1 MLKHPLVETFLDTE
15 WMTIRKYY
23 ILNLTIYLICLC
35 TFTFLIQNHL
45 DWLSLKKDIFIFTY
59 EVPKDYHLKIF
70 ICGYVVTILNV
81 FYLTFSELIQVLTLK
96 RGMDYIQLE
105 NFLDWAVIIST
116 LIYLITIWEYP
127 NLALNVGVYAMLL
140 GWMNLTFCISEFPL
154 FGTIIHAIFNVTL
167 SLLPVFV
174 IVLPILCG
182 FMFFFNFTFASDHG
196 AVNDIGK
203 TFLKIIAMMLGNIEI
218 SEFDSKTNSNSDLTL
233 AMGSNEVCIFG
244 FMIFICVI
252 VMNVMIGLTVNRI
265 NEFLKQANL
274 IRLKKVYN
282 VYQGFDKINRIC
294 CWWNSKTSWERVDVS
309 LQPKTE
315 TSRLNNIFSCILR
328 AQGFLKNDVKYLE
341 HSATVFS
348 NGSKLKDIGIPSW
361 VLELLEEAKKICEER
376 EELAKKAQ
384 DVTDNVKFR
393 LKTQKSQDSQEK
405 LNLKNLELTE
415 TVVSLQREL
424 TNRMDHYNKHPVN
437 FTIIEKKK
445 SNRFARFREA
455 RRKRKTLS

>member
-1 MLKHPLVETFLDTE
+1 
-15 WMTIRKYY
+15 
-23 ILNLTIYLICLC
+23 
-35 TFTFLIQNHL
+35 
-45 DWLSLKKDIFIFTY
+45 
-59 EVPKDYHLKIF
+59 
-70 ICGYVVTILNV
+70 
-81 FYLTFSELIQVLTLK
+81 
-96 RGMDYIQLE
+96 
-105 NFLDWAVIIST
+105 
-116 LIYLITIWEYP
+116 
-127 NLALNVGVYAMLL
+127 
-140 GWMNLTFCISEFPL
+140 
-154 FGTIIHAIFNVTL
+154 
-167 SLLPVFV
+167 
-174 IVLPILCG
+174 
-182 FMFFFNFTFASDHG
+182 
-196 AVNDIGK
+196 
-203 TFLKIIAMMLGNIEI
+203 
-218 SEFDSKTNSNSDLTL
+218 
-233 AMGSNEVCIFG
+233 
-244 FMIFICVI
+244 
-252 VMNVMIGLTVNRI
+252 MIGLTVNRI

-361 VLELLEEAKKICEER
+361 VLEEAKKICEER